1 MGIRGINS
9 YAIVSRSDAQY
20 HSVSPDDFFLSIANG
35 AASPNFPPRT
45 LPYCVDLKRER
56 VLFTEH
62 DAAGFDR
69 VCNAAFLFND
79 QLATATRAYS
89 VPFERLSEL
98 PPPPAQPP
106 VFIYSPGRT
115 GSTLLVRVL
124 AAAGLACASEPDI
137 LTQIANIEQRE
148 FRLLPADTR
157 GNLMQAAVNGLS
169 RAMGGGVCIKL
180 RSQSNVRPLLL
191 PDAAPASR
199 VVFMLRGA
207 RAWALSR
214 HRTFAEPPEMVA
226 RTLRQAID
234 AYDKLAF
241 AGVDFAP
248 LWFETLESDPE
259 AAVRACCPGVAAD
272 PAALQAVLA
281 RDSQEGTMISRE
293 AVAASQTRDD
303 FIAAFFKEWP
313 GARTGACWHPDTERV
328 LEEVLER

>member
-1 MGIRGINS
+1 MAIRGVNS
-9 YAIVSRSDAQY
+9 YAIVGRSDAQFD
-20 HSVSPDDFFLSIANG
+20 SVSPDDFYLSIAASAG
-35 AASPNFPPRT
+35 SPNLPPRT

-69 VCNAAFLFND
+69 MRNAAFLFSD
-79 QLATATRAYS
+79 QLATATHAYS

-98 PPPPAQPP
+98 PPPPPEPP
-106 VFIYSPGRT
+106 VFIYSAGRT

-148 FRLLPADTR
+148 FRLLPPDTR
-157 GNLMQAAVNGLS
+157 ATLMHAAVGGLS
-169 RAMGGGVCIKL
+169 AALGGGLCIKL

-191 PDAAPASR
+191 TEAAPDSR

-241 AGVDFAP
+241 AGVEFAP
-248 LWFETLESDPE
+248 LWFETLEVDP
-259 AAVRACCPGVAAD
+259 AAALLACCPGAVVD
-272 PAALQAVLA
+272 PASLLAVLE

-293 AVAASQTRDD
+293 AMAASQTRDD
-303 FIAAFFKEWP
+303 FMAAFFREWP
-313 GARTGACWHPDTERV
+313 GARVGAHWQENTERV
-328 LEEVLER
+328 LEEVLSR